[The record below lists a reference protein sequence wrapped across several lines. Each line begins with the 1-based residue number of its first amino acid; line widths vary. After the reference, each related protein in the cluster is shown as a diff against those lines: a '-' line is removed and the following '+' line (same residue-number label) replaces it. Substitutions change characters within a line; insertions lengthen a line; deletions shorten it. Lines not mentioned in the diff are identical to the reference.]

1 MRLRRRRTYTS
12 KDVRQ
17 MPPKRKPFE
26 RAGQRDRMTKR
37 TVRKSSR

>member
-1 MRLRRRRTYTS
+1 MRLRRRRGFTS

-26 RAGQRDRMTKR
+26 RAGERTRMTRR
-37 TVRKSSR
+37 TIRKASR